1 MLHDPAEFSRIPIFR
16 PNMQDISQQQQTDM
30 LGLSIVVPCFNEEP
44 GLAELVRRCCESA
57 ASAVGDSFELILV
70 DDGSSDRTW
79 DVITSQVA
87 SHRNIV
93 AIKLSRNYGHQIA
106 LTAGLSAVR
115 GKVVFVIDAD
125 LQDPPELLKD
135 MIEKMN
141 ESGADVVYGQRRT
154 RAGETWF
161 KTFAAKLFYRILER
175 STDVLIPVDAG
186 DFRLMSRRISDIIAQ
201 MPERDRFIR
210 GMVASVGFR
219 QIAFPYDRQ
228 QRFAG
233 STKYPLSKMIHFA
246 TDAFLGYSM
255 VLLRLSSIAALFLLL
270 ALIGVA
276 AYSIYAWLYLEVVP
290 GWTSIMISVIVVSFF
305 QLVTLSVIGE
315 YVGRIYLSTKNRP
328 LFIIDSVER
337 SSGQ

>member
-1 MLHDPAEFSRIPIFR
+1 
-16 PNMQDISQQQQTDM
+16 MQDASQQQQTDM
-30 LGLSIVVPCFNEEP
+30 LELSIVVPCFNEQP
-44 GLAELVRRCCESA
+44 GLAELVRRCCASA
-57 ASAVGDSFELILV
+57 VSAVGDSYELILV
-70 DDGSSDRTW
+70 DDGSIDGTW
-79 DVITSQVA
+79 DAITSQIP
-87 SHRNIV
+87 SHPNIV

-115 GKVVFVIDAD
+115 GKVVLVIDAD
-125 LQDPPELLKD
+125 LQDPPELLND
-135 MIEKMN
+135 MLGKMR

-161 KTFAAKLFYRILER
+161 KTFAASLFYRILER

-219 QIAFPYDRQ
+219 QVAFPYDRQ
-228 QRFAG
+228 QRYAG
-233 STKYPLSKMIHFA
+233 STKYPLTKMIRFA

-255 VLLRLSSIAALFLLL
+255 ILLRLSSIAALVLLL

-276 AYSIYAWLYLEVVP
+276 AYSIYAWAYLEVVP

-337 SSGQ
+337 SSRQ

>member
-1 MLHDPAEFSRIPIFR
+1 
-16 PNMQDISQQQQTDM
+16 M

-57 ASAVGDSFELILV
+57 SSAVGDSFELILV

-79 DVITSQVA
+79 DVITSQIA
-87 SHRNIV
+87 GHRNIV

-125 LQDPPELLKD
+125 LQDPPELLND
-135 MIEKMN
+135 MLGKMK

-175 STDVLIPVDAG
+175 STDVSIPVDAG
-186 DFRLMSRRISDIIAQ
+186 DFRLMSRRIADIIAQ

-210 GMVASVGFR
+210 GMVASVGFK
-219 QIAFPYDRQ
+219 QVAFPYDRQ
-228 QRFAG
+228 RRFAG
-233 STKYPLSKMIHFA
+233 STKYPLAKMIHFA

-255 VLLRLSSIAALFLLL
+255 VLLRLSSIAALVLLL

-276 AYSIYAWLYLEVVP
+276 VYSIYAWLYLEVVP